1 MAARSVSTGYGSS
14 GNDMVDLLP
23 QLRAMETEELFNSAH
38 VVKSKV
44 TFNPK
49 LRIDGGRNILRQK
62 ELEVSRLKREVEALR
77 LAAPLWSDEE
87 SGNDN
92 KPRLAT

>member
-1 MAARSVSTGYGSS
+1 VSTGYGSS

-49 LRIDGGRNILRQK
+49 SPLRIDGGRNILRQK